1 MGILNITPDS
11 FAEARSLTPTAAVAL
26 ALRMEGDGADIIDIG
41 GESTRPG
48 AEPIGAGEEA
58 ARVLPIIESLQGRLR
73 IPISI
78 DTYKSSVA
86 ASALGSGA
94 VIVNDVSGLLY
105 DAEMAGVVASRG
117 AAVVLMHTRGRP
129 KTMYNEATYRD
140 LVSEVTLEL
149 RDRVAR
155 ATAAGVPVERILVD
169 PGLGFAKQPEHSYG
183 VLARLPEISAAL
195 DRPILVGPS
204 RKSYLREAAGGR
216 AAPDRDWATAAAV
229 TSAVL
234 SGAHII
240 RVHAVAEMAQ
250 VVRAAEAIRR
260 AQG

>member
-11 FAEARSLTPTAAVAL
+11 FAEARVLTPRDAVEM
-26 ALRMEGDGADIIDIG
+26 ALRMEGDGADLIDIG

-48 AEPIGAGEEA
+48 AESVSADEEA
-58 ARVLPIIESLQGRLR
+58 ARVLPVIEALHGRLR
-73 IPISI
+73 VPISI

-86 ASALGSGA
+86 DRALASGA
-94 VIVNDVSGLLY
+94 GIVNDVSGLLY

-129 KTMYNEATYRD
+129 KTMYSEALYTN

-149 RDRVAR
+149 RDRMAR
-155 ATAAGVPVERILVD
+155 ATAAGVPAGQILVD

-183 VLARLPEISAAL
+183 VLARLPEIAAAL

-204 RKSYLREAAGGR
+204 RKSFLREAAGGR
-216 AAPDRDWATAAAV
+216 AAPDRDWASAAAV

-240 RVHAVAEMAQ
+240 RVHAVAEMVQ
-250 VVRAAEAIRR
+250 VVRAAEAIRG

>member
-11 FAEARSLTPTAAVAL
+11 FAEARALTPGDAVEM
-26 ALRMEGDGADIIDIG
+26 ALRMEGDGADLIDIG

-48 AEPIGAGEEA
+48 AEPVGSDEEA
-58 ARVLPIIESLQGRLR
+58 ARVLPVIEALHGRLR
-73 IPISI
+73 VPISI

-86 ASALGSGA
+86 DRALASGA
-94 VIVNDVSGLLY
+94 GIVNDVSGLLRCG
-105 DAEMAGVVASRG
+105 DGW
-117 AAVVLMHTRGRP
+117 RGRLARRRRRSDAHP
-129 KTMYNEATYRD
+129 RPPEDDDNEALYTD

-149 RDRVAR
+149 RDRMAR
-155 ATAAGVPVERILVD
+155 ATAAGVLTERILVD

-183 VLARLPEISAAL
+183 VLARLPEIAAAL

-204 RKSYLREAAGGR
+204 RKSFLREAAGGR

-240 RVHAVAEMAQ
+240 RVHAVAEMVQ
-250 VVRAAEAIRR
+250 VVRAAEAIRGAR
-260 AQG
+260 G